1 MIEIKNAVRY
11 TQKSGSRNEFY
22 ETSIF
27 YAYVC
32 ILYTKMKEKPMTG
45 YGMYFLKAA
54 TNRRT
59 KNMPQNKRESFIYS
73 VMMCFT
79 MVLWMSIY
87 NVALHM
93 GVLNFDTICAAWLG
107 FPIAYVFAFCCDW
120 FLVSGIAK
128 GFAFRFL
135 VKPDSSV
142 MRKVICISSCMVVP
156 MVIIMSMYGALEG
169 CVKSGN
175 WSLLFVIWLI
185 NIPKNFIMAL
195 PFQLLIA
202 GPLVRKVFRS
212 LFPVGKVLA

>member
-93 GVLNFDTICAAWLG
+93 GALNFETICAAWLG

>member
-1 MIEIKNAVRY
+1 
-11 TQKSGSRNEFY
+11 
-22 ETSIF
+22 
-27 YAYVC
+27 
-32 ILYTKMKEKPMTG
+32 MKEKPMTG
-45 YGMYFLKAA
+45 YGMYFFEAA

-128 GFAFRFL
+128 GFAFHFL

-156 MVIIMSMYGALEG
+156 MVIIMSFYGGMEACVRSGEWSALPI
-169 CVKSGN
+169 
-175 WSLLFVIWLI
+175 IWLT

-195 PFQLLIA
+195 PFQLIVA
-202 GPLVRKVFRS
+202 GPLVRKVFRTA
-212 LFPVGKVLA
+212 FPVGTVLAE

>member
-32 ILYTKMKEKPMTG
+32 ILYKKMKEKPMTG

-93 GVLNFDTICAAWLG
+93 GALNFETICAAWLG

>member
-175 WSLLFVIWLI
+175 WSLLFIIWLT

>member
-1 MIEIKNAVRY
+1 
-11 TQKSGSRNEFY
+11 
-22 ETSIF
+22 
-27 YAYVC
+27 
-32 ILYTKMKEKPMTG
+32 
-45 YGMYFLKAA
+45 
-54 TNRRT
+54 
-59 KNMPQNKRESFIYS
+59 MPQNKRESFIYS

-79 MVLWMSIY
+79 MVLWTSIY
-87 NVALHM
+87 NVTLHM

-175 WSLLFVIWLI
+175 WSLLFIIWLT

-195 PFQLLIA
+195 PFQLLVA
-202 GPLVRKVFRS
+202 GPLVRKAFRS

>member
-1 MIEIKNAVRY
+1 
-11 TQKSGSRNEFY
+11 
-22 ETSIF
+22 
-27 YAYVC
+27 
-32 ILYTKMKEKPMTG
+32 MTG
-45 YGMYFLKAA
+45 YGMYFFEAA

-175 WSLLFVIWLI
+175 WSLLFIIWLT

-212 LFPVGKVLA
+212 LFPVGKVMA

>member
-54 TNRRT
+54 NNRRT

-93 GVLNFDTICAAWLG
+93 GALNFETICAAWLG

>member
-1 MIEIKNAVRY
+1 MRY

-22 ETSIF
+22 VTSTFLCLHLYPVYKNKRKIDDRMWKVIF
-27 YAYVC
+27 GSC
-32 ILYTKMKEKPMTG
+32 DKQEE
-45 YGMYFLKAA
+45 
-54 TNRRT
+54 

-87 NVALHM
+87 NVTLHM

-175 WSLLFVIWLI
+175 WSLLLVIWLT

>member
-1 MIEIKNAVRY
+1 
-11 TQKSGSRNEFY
+11 
-22 ETSIF
+22 
-27 YAYVC
+27 
-32 ILYTKMKEKPMTG
+32 MTG
-45 YGMYFLKAA
+45 YGMYFLEAA

-93 GVLNFDTICAAWLG
+93 GALNFETICAAWLG